1 MNWSTSLRGAAS
13 LRLAAT
19 VTLGADRGQP
29 LGTVLQLR
37 RGGEP
42 VIGLGFPQVMN
53 HFTRANPRMLAGF
66 ARSDAPLTHTAT
78 VLGSATKVRYR
89 TAVFDGD
96 LTDLSNLERFDEASG
111 EWLPLPAD
119 WAGLSLRPGEHL
131 YSIQRIGPAVLA
143 VSTERVI
150 CDGATIYEMNT
161 LPWGACAFWHDGW
174 LHVCCPFYGEIR
186 SFVWSPGSGPVGVP
200 ALTYALGPHYGRAF
214 GVLGG
219 KVLMATHAGG
229 LHRFDGVA
237 WDAVQWSFPGEFY
250 ALAQVGE
257 TLRLGDYGTGD
268 QWLYDPA
275 LAPVLQKLGGN
286 PPAEP
291 GAQKASGREIQSF
304 ALHGGALYH
313 GVYPWGAVH
322 WRDLL
327 NWTWGHQRLVSGPP
341 IDAALGAFTADLTA
355 QGVDPGVFPGI
366 SRWCQRITALTA
378 WRGGIVASCT
388 NMPGDLI
395 LPTSAQTAM
404 LGGLHGEY
412 GRTMLL
418 EGPCAAAGEIAWA
431 DAPTE
436 LAIEIEAGRLT
447 LRQDGAP
454 IAEVP
459 GLAPADLAA
468 GDLTLEVGRG
478 QFGSF
483 GGQAIR
489 GVSISAG

>member
-19 VTLGADRGQP
+19 VTLGPDCGRP
-29 LGTVLQLR
+29 LGTILQLR
-37 RGGEP
+37 RATGEA
-42 VIGLGFPQVMN
+42 VIGLGVPQVMN
-53 HFTRANPRMLAGF
+53 HFTRANPRMLSGF
-66 ARSDAPLTHTAT
+66 ARSGAPLAHRAT

-96 LTDLSNLERFDEASG
+96 LIDLSNLERFDEGSR
-111 EWLPLPAD
+111 EWLPLPEG
-119 WAGLSLRPGEHL
+119 WAGISFRPGEHL
-131 YSIQRIGPAVLA
+131 YSIQRIGAAVFA

-150 CDGATIYEMNT
+150 CDGATIYEMNA
-161 LPWGACAFWHDGW
+161 PAWGACAFWHDGF
-174 LHVCCPFYGEIR
+174 LHVCCPGYGEIR
-186 SFVWSPGSGPVGVP
+186 SFAWSPGSGPVGVP
-200 ALTYALGPHYGRAF
+200 ALTCLLGPHYGRAF

-229 LHRFDGVA
+229 LHRFDGLS
-237 WDAVQWSFPGEFY
+237 WSDVQWSFPGEFY

-257 TLRLGDYGTGD
+257 TLRLGDYGSGD

-275 LAPVLQKLGGN
+275 AASVLQKLQDN

-291 GAQKASGREIQSF
+291 GAQKGSGREIQSF

-327 NWTWGHQRLVSGPP
+327 NWSWGHQRLFSGPP
-341 IDAALGAFTADLTA
+341 INAALGAFTGELMA
-355 QGVDPGVFPGI
+355 QGVDANIFPGI

-378 WRGGIVASCT
+378 WRGGVVASCT

-395 LPTSAQTAM
+395 VPTQAQEAM
-404 LGGLHGEY
+404 LGNLHGEY
-412 GRTMLL
+412 GRTILL
-418 EGPCAAAGEIAWA
+418 EGPAAAAGEITWTN
-431 DAPTE
+431 APTE
-436 LAIEIEAGRLT
+436 LALQVDASRVL
-447 LRQDGAP
+447 LLQDGVP
-454 IAEVP
+454 IAEGP
-459 GLAPADLAA
+459 GLVLAELAA

-478 QFGSF
+478 QFGQF
-483 GGQAIR
+483 GGEAIR
-489 GVSISAG
+489 GVSVSG